1 MTRLRPLLLVALSIA
16 VLAHPACVR
25 AQALVA
31 DLSEHLVA
39 ITTGFTGKEV
49 LLFGATE
56 GEGDVVVTVFG
67 PESPATVWRKE
78 RVAGIWMNTESVE
91 FASVPSYYAS
101 ATSRPIEEIGTPG
114 MRARLQI
121 GLEHIRLAPVSADT
135 DPARLKAF
143 RAALLR
149 TKERQGLYRAGA
161 GTITQL
167 GDRLFQTRLY
177 LPSNVHTGTY
187 RVNVLRIVGDQII
200 GAQTTPLIVSKIG
213 IGAEVFDFAYS
224 QGAIYGLIAVAL
236 AVVAG
241 WLAGVIFRKV

>member
-1 MTRLRPLLLVALSIA
+1 MRRLRFPLLAAVVAA
-16 VLAHPACVR
+16 MLAQSAPAR

-56 GEGDVVVTVFG
+56 GEGDVVVTVLG
-67 PESPATVWRKE
+67 PESPVTVWRKE
-78 RVAGIWMNTESVE
+78 RVAGIWMNTDSLE

-101 ATSRPIEEIGTPG
+101 ATSRPLEEIGTPA
-114 MRARLQI
+114 MRSRLQI
-121 GLEHIRLAPVSADT
+121 GLEHIRLPPASADA
-135 DPARLKAF
+135 DPERIKAF

-149 TKERQGLYRAGA
+149 TKERQGLYRAGS

-187 RVNVLRIVGDQII
+187 RVNVLRIVGDQIV

-213 IGAEVFDFAYS
+213 IGAEVFDFAYR
-224 QGAIYGLIAVAL
+224 QGALYGLIAIML
-236 AVVAG
+236 AIVAG

>member
-1 MTRLRPLLLVALSIA
+1 MKARGP
-16 VLAHPACVR
+16 VLALLFGAVAFQPSPLR

-67 PESPATVWRKE
+67 PESPVTVWRKE
-78 RVAGIWMNTESVE
+78 RVAGIWMNTDSVE

-101 ATSRPIEEIGTPG
+101 ATSRPLEEIGTPA
-114 MRARLQI
+114 MRSRLQI
-121 GLEHIRLAPVSADT
+121 GMEHIRLEPASADT
-135 DPARLKAF
+135 DPERLKAF

-149 TKERQGLYRAGA
+149 NKERQGLYRAGA
-161 GTITQL
+161 GTIIQL
-167 GDRLFQTRLY
+167 GGRLFQTRLY

-187 RVNVLRIVGDQII
+187 RVNVLRIVDDQVV
-200 GAQTTPLIVSKIG
+200 GAQTTPLIISKIG
-213 IGAEVFDFAYS
+213 IGAEVYDFAYRR
-224 QGAIYGLIAVAL
+224 AWLYGLIAVAL
-236 AVVAG
+236 AIVSG